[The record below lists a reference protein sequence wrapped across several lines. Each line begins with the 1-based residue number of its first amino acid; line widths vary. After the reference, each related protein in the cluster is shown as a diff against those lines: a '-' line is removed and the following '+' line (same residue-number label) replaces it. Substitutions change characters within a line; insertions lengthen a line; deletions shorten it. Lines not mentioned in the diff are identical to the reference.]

1 MACLFYSLEEGK
13 EKSCCQVCVFVIY
26 LLFDLDHLPYRLH
39 LINNQIFED
48 KTIYILN
55 DFWFQDF
62 LLVMDVIKLP
72 GTYFNK

>member
-1 MACLFYSLEEGK
+1 MLPGLC
-13 EKSCCQVCVFVIY
+13 VCY
-26 LLFDLDHLPYRLH
+26 LLFDLNHLPYRLH

-72 GTYFNK
+72 GTYFN

>member
-1 MACLFYSLEEGK
+1 MLPGLCVCYIYCLTSI
-13 EKSCCQVCVFVIY
+13 C
-26 LLFDLDHLPYRLH
+26 DLPYGLH

-48 KTIYILN
+48 KTIYIRN

-62 LLVMDVIKLP
+62 LLVMDVTKLP

>member
-1 MACLFYSLEEGK
+1 MLPGLCVCYIYFFY
-13 EKSCCQVCVFVIY
+13 
-26 LLFDLDHLPYRLH
+26 LDHLPYRLH

-55 DFWFQDF
+55 NFWFQDF